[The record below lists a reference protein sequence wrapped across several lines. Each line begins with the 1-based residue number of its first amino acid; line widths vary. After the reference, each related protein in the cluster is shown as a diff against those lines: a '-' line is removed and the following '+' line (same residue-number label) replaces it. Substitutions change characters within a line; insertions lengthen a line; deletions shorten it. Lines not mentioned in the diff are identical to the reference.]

1 MNSFVRAAA
10 MAAVGSAIAAGAS
23 FSAPS
28 IAGEARFTPVAS
40 FSDHGTAGLDD
51 VDAALNDIEATVG
64 APAPAAI
71 TPAAAPAVT
80 IAPVAE
86 PMKPGLLG
94 QLWQHAA
101 AAFGSDAEEAAAMQ
115 PKTLEELVTAYE
127 GVSPEDAEED
137 CLTNA
142 VYFEARGESIQ
153 GQLAVAEVVLN
164 RAQSGKYPTDICG
177 VVKQPWQ
184 FSFVRSGGRFP
195 AADRGSDAWRKASA
209 IAEIAR
215 ARLADT
221 LPSDVLWY
229 HATYVSPSW
238 GKRLNRTA
246 QIGLHIFYS

>member
-1 MNSFVRAAA
+1 

-28 IAGEARFTPVAS
+28 IAGEASFTPTAS
-40 FSDHGTAGLDD
+40 YDVHGTAGLAD
-51 VDAALNDIEATVG
+51 VDAALNDIEVTVG
-64 APAPAAI
+64 APAPAVQP
-71 TPAAAPAVT
+71 TP
-80 IAPVAE
+80 APVAAAVAPVAQ

-101 AAFGSDAEEAAAMQ
+101 AVFGSEVEEEVAMK
-115 PKTLEELVTAYE
+115 PKSLEELVTAYE
-127 GVSPEDAEED
+127 GVSPKDEEED
-137 CLTNA
+137 CLATA
-142 VYFEARGESIQ
+142 VYFEARGEPIQ

-164 RAQSGKYPTDICG
+164 RTQSGKYPTDICG

-195 AADRGSDAWRKASA
+195 NADRGSEAWRKAAA

-215 ARLADT
+215 TRLADT

-238 GKRLNRTA
+238 GKRLNKTK